1 MELRKVGLRVSSYRL
16 LPIRQVELGQG
27 RNKGF
32 LSPAETF
39 RSDSW
44 LGGEVDA
51 IGGNSVGSTIRAA
64 LSPAKHQACG
74 VHTRHFIEASH
85 DSSSMEQLVA

>member
-1 MELRKVGLRVSSYRL
+1 MELRKVGLQVSSYRL
-16 LPIRQVELGQG
+16 LPICQVELRQG

-39 RSDSW
+39 TSDSW

-51 IGGNSVGSTIRAA
+51 IGGNSAGSNIRAP
-64 LSPAKHQACG
+64 LSPAKHQAG
-74 VHTRHFIEASH
+74 GFHTRHFIEASH
-85 DSSSMEQLVA
+85 RSSSTEQLVA